1 MKNYKT
7 ESLDKIA
14 ANEKSIAE
22 FNARTEHEKKEAKAD
37 YKAKIAELEQRN
49 TDMKKKMDDY
59 KEDGKENWEKFK
71 VDFNL
76 EMDELNQS
84 FTEFKDKHTK

>member
-1 MKNYKT
+1 
-7 ESLDKIA
+7 
-14 ANEKSIAE
+14 
-22 FNARTEHEKKEAKAD
+22 
-37 YKAKIAELEQRN
+37 
-49 TDMKKKMDDY
+49 MKKKMDDY

-76 EMDELNQS
+76 EMDELSRS